1 MQMITKW
8 GTGMKVSCKRLIVV
22 AAALFLSSVAGAE
35 DNLPIPGYGAARD
48 VQNAQL
54 LPDPNVE
61 HKVVFDAVRA
71 AENVDD
77 VNPMLVAVA
86 RYLNTLAKYG
96 VPPEK
101 RKIAVVFHQDAG
113 PVVMKNEAFKA
124 RYDGHDNPNV
134 ELIRNLHAA
143 GVSLHV
149 CGQGMLARK
158 IAPEDILDE
167 IQLDLW
173 ALTTLIE
180 FGRLGYVKIG

>member
-1 MQMITKW
+1 
-8 GTGMKVSCKRLIVV
+8 MKVSSTRWLVLATAI
-22 AAALFLSSVAGAE
+22 FLSSAVIA
-35 DNLPIPGYGAARD
+35 DDTLPIPGYDAARD
-48 VQNAQL
+48 VPNAQL

-71 AENVDD
+71 SENIDD

-101 RKIAVVFHQDAG
+101 RKIAVVFHQAAG

-124 RYDGHDNPNV
+124 RHDGHDNPNI

-149 CGQGMLARK
+149 CGQGMLSRE
-158 IAPEDILDE
+158 IVPEDILDE

-180 FGRLGYVKIG
+180 FGRQGYVKIG

>member
-1 MQMITKW
+1 
-8 GTGMKVSCKRLIVV
+8 MKVSSTRMLFVV
-22 AAALFLSSVAGAE
+22 AAMFLSSFAVAE

-48 VQNAQL
+48 VENAQL

-71 AENVDD
+71 AENIDD

-96 VPPEK
+96 VPPEN
-101 RKIAVVFHQDAG
+101 RKIAVVFHQAAG
-113 PVVMKNEAFKA
+113 PIVMKNEAFKA
-124 RYDGHDNPNV
+124 RHDGHDNPNI

-149 CGQGMLARK
+149 CGQGMLSREIDPK
-158 IAPEDILDE
+158 DILDE

-180 FGRLGYVKIG
+180 FGRQGYVKIGG

>member
-1 MQMITKW
+1 
-8 GTGMKVSCKRLIVV
+8 MKISFMRVV
-22 AAALFLSSVAGAE
+22 VVGLAIFLSGAAGAE
-35 DNLPIPGYGAARD
+35 DGLPIPGYDAARD
-48 VQNAQL
+48 VPNAQL

-71 AENVDD
+71 AENIDD
-77 VNPMLVAVA
+77 VNPILVAVA

-96 VPPEK
+96 VPPEN
-101 RKIAVVFHQDAG
+101 RKIAVVFHQAAG
-113 PVVMKNEAFKA
+113 PIVMKNEAFKA
-124 RYDGHDNPNV
+124 RHDGHDNPNI

-149 CGQGMLARK
+149 CGQGMLSREIDPK
-158 IAPEDILDE
+158 DILDE

-180 FGRLGYVKIG
+180 FGRQGYVKIGG

>member
-1 MQMITKW
+1 
-8 GTGMKVSCKRLIVV
+8 MKISFMRVV
-22 AAALFLSSVAGAE
+22 VVGLAIFLSCAAGAE
-35 DNLPIPGYGAARD
+35 DGLPIPGYDAARD
-48 VQNAQL
+48 VPNAQL

-71 AENVDD
+71 AENIDD

-96 VPPEK
+96 VPPEN
-101 RKIAVVFHQDAG
+101 RKVAVVFHQAAG
-113 PVVMKNEAFKA
+113 PIVMKNEAFKA
-124 RYDGHDNPNV
+124 RHDGHDNPNI

-149 CGQGMLARK
+149 CGQGMLSREIDPK
-158 IAPEDILDE
+158 DILDE

-180 FGRLGYVKIG
+180 FGRQGYVKIGG

>member
-1 MQMITKW
+1 
-8 GTGMKVSCKRLIVV
+8 MKISFMRVV
-22 AAALFLSSVAGAE
+22 VVGLAIFLSGAAGAE
-35 DNLPIPGYGAARD
+35 DGLPIPGYDAARD
-48 VQNAQL
+48 VPNAQL

-71 AENVDD
+71 AENIDD
-77 VNPMLVAVA
+77 VSPMLVAVA

-96 VPPEK
+96 VPPEN
-101 RKIAVVFHQDAG
+101 RKIAVVFHQAAG
-113 PVVMKNEAFKA
+113 PIVMKNEAFKA
-124 RYDGHDNPNV
+124 RHDGHDNPNI

-149 CGQGMLARK
+149 CGQGMLSREIDPK
-158 IAPEDILDE
+158 DILDE

-180 FGRLGYVKIG
+180 FGRQGYVKIGG

>member
-1 MQMITKW
+1 
-8 GTGMKVSCKRLIVV
+8 MKVSSTGMLFVV
-22 AAALFLSSVAGAE
+22 AAMFLSSVAVAE
-35 DNLPIPGYGAARD
+35 DNLPIPGYSAARD
-48 VQNAQL
+48 VANAQL
-54 LPDPNVE
+54 LPDPNVV

-71 AENVDD
+71 AENIDD

-96 VPPEK
+96 VPPEN
-101 RKIAVVFHQDAG
+101 RKIAVVFHQAAG

-124 RYDGHDNPNV
+124 RHDGHDNPNI

-149 CGQGMLARK
+149 CGQGMLSREIDPK
-158 IAPEDILDE
+158 DILDE

-180 FGRLGYVKIG
+180 FGRQGYVKIGG

>member
-1 MQMITKW
+1 
-8 GTGMKVSCKRLIVV
+8 MKVSSTRWLVLATAI
-22 AAALFLSSVAGAE
+22 FLSSAVIA
-35 DNLPIPGYGAARD
+35 DDTLPIPGYDAARD
-48 VQNAQL
+48 VPNAQL

-71 AENVDD
+71 SENIDD

-101 RKIAVVFHQDAG
+101 RKIAVVFHQAAG

-124 RYDGHDNPNV
+124 RHDGHDNPNI

-149 CGQGMLARK
+149 CGQGMLSRE
-158 IAPEDILDE
+158 IDPEDILDE

-180 FGRLGYVKIG
+180 FGRQGYVKIG